1 MKINEIDNKIKEIE
15 KELAEL
21 EKEETN
27 KEDVIEKTPIDQTNE
42 AINTIRE
49 VVTEIKG
56 IEDLR
61 TYREENME
69 TYKNMILTIVSW
81 FKYLKRKKS
90 ETNEYNEA
98 KELVMSLGEKHTI
111 LYDWCKELV
120 DGPELQHEQFINLN
134 NIELNI
140 NESNKYVVNNDLMIV
155 FDGKQVKDYDNKRT
169 LSEELN
175 SRVLDYKIIYKGT
188 EYTCHHY
195 YENYTPKW
203 EVDEKCPFRVNVIDT
218 KKDEN
223 GNVNVIFNVVTWNPV
238 KIDK

>member
-1 MKINEIDNKIKEIE
+1 
-15 KELAEL
+15 
-21 EKEETN
+21 
-27 KEDVIEKTPIDQTNE
+27 
-42 AINTIRE
+42 
-49 VVTEIKG
+49 
-56 IEDLR
+56 
-61 TYREENME
+61 
-69 TYKNMILTIVSW
+69 MILTIVSW
-81 FKYLKRKKS
+81 FKYLKRTKY
-90 ETNEYNEA
+90 ETNEYCEA

>member
-1 MKINEIDNKIKEIE
+1 
-15 KELAEL
+15 
-21 EKEETN
+21 
-27 KEDVIEKTPIDQTNE
+27 
-42 AINTIRE
+42 
-49 VVTEIKG
+49 
-56 IEDLR
+56 
-61 TYREENME
+61 
-69 TYKNMILTIVSW
+69 
-81 FKYLKRKKS
+81 
-90 ETNEYNEA
+90 
-98 KELVMSLGEKHTI
+98 MSLGEKHTI